1 MASTNGNPGRLAG
14 KTAVITGGSSGL
26 GLETAKH
33 FVALGARVI
42 VTGTN
47 EERLAKAVAVIGD
60 GAVAVRADVRQI
72 TDLEALAERVR
83 RDFGTLDILFANAGL
98 GFFAPVDQVDEA
110 FFDDQF
116 DTNVKG
122 VFFTVRALLPA
133 LKDGASVILNAS
145 AVNQKGFA
153 GASVYN
159 ATKAAVRSLA
169 RSLAAELGPRGI
181 RVNALSPGLVM
192 TNFQEKMGLDEDAMD
207 QFVQFYNQSTPLG
220 RLGIP
225 AEIAS
230 AAVFLA
236 SDESAYVSGADLTVD
251 GGFMNV

>member
-1 MASTNGNPGRLAG
+1 MVSTNGNAGRLAG

-33 FVALGARVI
+33 FVRQGARVI
-42 VTGTN
+42 ITGTSQ
-47 EERLAKAVAVIGD
+47 ERLAKAAAEIGD
-60 GAVAVRADVRQI
+60 GAMAIRADVRESA
-72 TDLEALAERVR
+72 DLEALAERVR
-83 RDFGTLDILFANAGL
+83 QEFGTLDILFANAGL
-98 GFFAPVDQVDEA
+98 GYFAPVDQVDED

-116 DTNVKG
+116 DINVKG
-122 VFFTVRALLPA
+122 VFFTVRALLPI
-133 LKDGASVILNAS
+133 LKEGASVILNAS

-169 RSLAAELGPRGI
+169 RSLAAELGQRGI

-192 TNFQEKMGLDEDAMD
+192 TNFQEKMGLDDDAMG

-220 RLGIP
+220 RVGVP
-225 AEIAS
+225 AEIAA